1 MAKYL
6 YTCIYIIIIIAF
18 LSSPFNLYANE
29 VITYEI
35 TTKQIDTIRII
46 EINENRYLVV
56 LNLKHSYMKELAE
69 LTDTNIGKELQ
80 IIFLNK
86 ILSRFLI
93 EQSIR
98 LEEFKIEELSTR
110 KAAFD
115 LMKMILM
122 NEDRE

>member
-29 VITYEI
+29 VITYKI

-98 LEEFKIEELSTR
+98 LEEFKIEELPTR